1 MSFDLYIAGI
11 DEIPTDDFDDLTEII
26 SAYRIKKSIK
36 YKSEKDRKLSILS
49 SLLLDKALQKYG
61 LCEKDMQ
68 YSINEYG
75 KPYFINAEE
84 LHFSISHSGDYAMV
98 VMSDKE
104 IGCDIQQI
112 KDVNLRIA
120 DRFFTADEHEYVK
133 STEDFF
139 KIWTYKESFIKTVG
153 KGLAIPLNS
162 FTIKGLETD
171 KPYCEYEGKIYR
183 FKEFDNINE
192 YCIAVCEAEEEKGLS
207 H

>member
-11 DEIPTDDFDDLTEII
+11 DEIPTDDFDNLTEII
-26 SAYRIKKSIK
+26 SADRIKKTIK

-49 SLLLDKALQKYG
+49 SLLLDKALREYG

-68 YSINEYG
+68 YSTNDYG
-75 KPYFINAEE
+75 KPYFINAEK

-120 DRFFTADEHEYVK
+120 DRFFTADECEYVK

-139 KIWTYKESFIKTVG
+139 RIWALKESFIKAVG

-162 FTIKGLETD
+162 FTIKGLKTD

-192 YCIAVCEAEEEKGLS
+192 YCIAVCEEEKGLS

>member
-1 MSFDLYIAGI
+1 MYIAGI
-11 DEIPTDDFDDLTEII
+11 DEIPTENFDCLTEII
-26 SAYRIKKSIK
+26 SEYRIKKAIK

-61 LCEKDMQ
+61 LCEQNMQ
-68 YSINEYG
+68 YSTNEYG
-75 KPYFINAEE
+75 KPYFINAKE

-98 VMSDKE
+98 VLSDKE

-112 KDVNLRIA
+112 KDINMGIA
-120 DRFFTADEHEYVK
+120 DRFFTADEREYVK
-133 STEDFF
+133 STGDFF
-139 KIWTYKESFIKTVG
+139 RIWTYKESFIKAVG

-183 FKEFDNINE
+183 FKEFDNING
-192 YCIAVCEAEEEKGLS
+192 YCIAVCEEEKGLS

>member
-11 DEIPTDDFDDLTEII
+11 DEIPNDDFTETI
-26 SAYRIKKSIK
+26 SEYRLKKAK
-36 YKSEKDRKLSILS
+36 NYKNEDDRKLSILS
-49 SLLLDKALQKYG
+49 SLLLDKALREYG

-68 YSINEYG
+68 YSTNDYG
-75 KPYFINAEE
+75 KPYFINAKE

-112 KDVNLRIA
+112 KDINMGIA
-120 DRFFTADEHEYVK
+120 DRFFTADERECVK

-139 KIWTYKESFIKTVG
+139 RIWALKESFIKAVG

-162 FTIKGLETD
+162 FTIKGLKTD

-183 FKEFDNINE
+183 FKEFDNING
-192 YCIAVCEAEEEKGLS
+192 YCIAVCKEEKEKGLS

>member
-11 DEIPTDDFDDLTEII
+11 DEIPTDDFDNSIEII
-26 SAYRIKKSIK
+26 SAYRIKKAIK

-49 SLLLDKALQKYG
+49 SLLLDKALREYG

-68 YSINEYG
+68 YSTNDYG
-75 KPYFINAEE
+75 KPYFANAED
-84 LHFSISHSGDYAMV
+84 LHFSISHSGEYAMV
-98 VMSDKE
+98 VLSDKE

-112 KDVNLRIA
+112 KDINLSIA
-120 DRFFTADEHEYVK
+120 DRFFTAEERKYVK
-133 STEDFF
+133 CTEDFF
-139 KIWTYKESFIKTVG
+139 RIWALKESFIKAVG

-162 FTIKGLETD
+162 FTIKGLKTD

-183 FKEFDNINE
+183 FKEFDNING
-192 YCIAVCEAEEEKGLS
+192 YCIAVCKEEKEKGLS

>member
-11 DEIPTDDFDDLTEII
+11 DEIPTDDFDNLTEII
-26 SAYRIKKSIK
+26 SADRIKKAIK

-49 SLLLDKALQKYG
+49 SLLLDKALRKYG

-68 YSINEYG
+68 YSTNDYG
-75 KPYFINAEE
+75 KPYFINAKE

-120 DRFFTADEHEYVK
+120 DRFFAADECEYVK

-139 KIWTYKESFIKTVG
+139 RIWALKESFIKAVG

-162 FTIKGLETD
+162 FSIQGLETD

-192 YCIAVCEAEEEKGLS
+192 YCIAVCEEEKGLS